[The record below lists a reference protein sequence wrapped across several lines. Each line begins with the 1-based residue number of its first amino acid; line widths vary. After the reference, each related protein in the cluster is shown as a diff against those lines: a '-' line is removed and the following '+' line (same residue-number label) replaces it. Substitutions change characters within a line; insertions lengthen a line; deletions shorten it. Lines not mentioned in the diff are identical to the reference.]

1 MCPSCVS
8 SNQAEFSSEM
18 LIHLSGLTNIDK
30 PALWLFPKLLVCLD
44 CGFFASDCP
53 SSRVDIAGRRY
64 SNEWTISR
72 QGMRLAVTHS
82 LQIDSRRSGRW

>member
-44 CGFFASDCP
+44 CGFLQATVPAAELASLA
-53 SSRVDIAGRRY
+53 AGIPT
-64 SNEWTISR
+64 N
-72 QGMRLAVTHS
+72 GRLAARHA
-82 LQIDSRRSGRW
+82 SGHDALAAD